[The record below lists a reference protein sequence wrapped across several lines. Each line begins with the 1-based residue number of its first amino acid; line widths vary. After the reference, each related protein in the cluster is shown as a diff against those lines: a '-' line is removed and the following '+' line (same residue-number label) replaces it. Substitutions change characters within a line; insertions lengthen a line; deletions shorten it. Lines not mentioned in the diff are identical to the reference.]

1 MPKNNY
7 IISPQKSTQLSLFD
21 VDKLSFSDS
30 DTNIKSGKHGTFS
43 PNHKQL
49 VHRWYPYI
57 EGFSCEFVESI
68 IEEFCD
74 GNCIYDPFAG
84 TGTTVTV
91 ATNKNMVSYYSEI
104 NPFMRLVIECK
115 TNNLK
120 DAYNNLDLLKE
131 YLESIF
137 IYAKNNLR
145 SLEEA
150 QNKINQCFL
159 NRNYF
164 VNSRLIEIIAIK
176 EAIEKCETPVLK
188 FKDFAKLALGAIAVL
203 CSEMKRASDLRCR
216 KPNEKLPAKFSVLQ
230 QFKHKSQQICL
241 DISQINIDFPEVSC
255 LGESALFESSINT
268 KLDFIL
274 TSPPYLNG
282 TNYFRNTKLELWL
295 TGFLKHEKEL
305 SLFRSQAMA
314 AGINNIS
321 NKGRQPM
328 VIPEVEL
335 IASDL
340 DKVAYDSRIPEL
352 VRRYFSDSY
361 MWLKKSYDILR
372 MEGRLVVD
380 IGDSRFAGV
389 HVPTDKILK
398 ILASNL
404 GLVCIEER
412 LVRER
417 KSKDGTELK
426 QVLLI
431 FEKSNTNVLF
441 VGLNDRQNAQDYKTQ
456 AENFSKSLPYLEQPY
471 SSRNWGNK
479 LHSLCSYQGKLKPA
493 IAHFLISQFTSPKDV
508 VLDPMSGCG
517 TIPLEAFLQGR
528 YPLGNDLQELGYI
541 LTKTKIDRGANEEV
555 YLILD
560 DLLKYIET
568 NKNNQD
574 LSIYEDFGFNGK
586 LPEYFN
592 EETFKEILTA
602 RNYLKLNPCT
612 SWGQALV
619 YSCLLHIL
627 HGNRPYALSRRSHPV
642 TPFKPTGSFE
652 YRPLAPRLTD
662 KIKRMLEIE
671 YPQKLL
677 CGMATQLPFS
687 KLNDLYKNQ
696 VDVVITSPPF
706 VASTR
711 FFITNWMRLWLA
723 GWEKDDFTS
732 RQEQFL
738 EYQQKKSMDIYFD
751 FFKSCATWLKP
762 QGKLIMH
769 VGKTK
774 SCNMAEELI
783 KRSDQYFELIYS
795 FDEDVVGSEKFGIKA
810 QGATQSHQYLFFQ
823 KL

>member
-1 MPKNNY
+1 MTNKQQMIYSQKN
-7 IISPQKSTQLSLFD
+7 IQLSLFSQD
-21 VDKLSFSDS
+21 NLLIDNPNDKLG
-30 DTNIKSGKHGTFS
+30 IHGTFS

-49 VHRWYPYI
+49 IHRWYPYI
-57 EGFSCEFVESI
+57 EGYSAEFANSI
-68 IEEFCD
+68 IDEFCQ
-74 GNCIYDPFAG
+74 GNYIYDPFAG

-91 ATNKNMVSYYSEI
+91 ATNKNMFSYYSEI

-115 TNNLK
+115 TNKLK
-120 DAYNNLDLLKE
+120 YIYHQVESFKQYLK
-131 YLESIF
+131 SI
-137 IYAKNNLR
+137 ITYAKNHLK

-150 QNKINQCFL
+150 TNQINLCFA

-164 VNSRLIEIIAIK
+164 TGKRLIDIIAIK
-176 EAIEKCETPVLK
+176 EAIEQCNSESII
-188 FKDFAKLALGAIAVL
+188 FKDFAKLILGSIAVS
-203 CSEMKRASDLRCR
+203 CSEMKRASDLRQR
-216 KPNEKLPAKFSVLQ
+216 KPNEQLPEHLSVIEE
-230 QFKHKSQQICL
+230 FNKKAEQIYL
-241 DISQINIDFPEVSC
+241 DISHCKINFPEVFC
-255 LGESALFESSINT
+255 LGESALLEAPIEQ
-268 KLDFIL
+268 KIDFIL

-295 TGFLKHEKEL
+295 TGFLKSEKDL
-305 SLFRSQAMA
+305 SFFRSQAMA

-328 VIPEVEL
+328 LITEVEG
-335 IASDL
+335 IASHL
-340 DKVAYDSRIPEL
+340 DQVAYDPRIPEL

-361 MWLKKSYDILR
+361 LWLKKSYNLLR
-372 MEGRLVVD
+372 NGGRLVID

-389 HVPTDKILK
+389 HVATDEILK
-398 ILASNL
+398 IIAENI
-404 GLVCIEER
+404 GLNCIEER

-431 FEKSNTNVLF
+431 LEKPNNNLFFINSTHYKDDTNY
-441 VGLNDRQNAQDYKTQ
+441 QDK
-456 AENFSKSLPYLEQPY
+456 AEQFAKSLPHLEQPY
-471 SSRNWGNK
+471 SSKNWGHK

-493 IAHFLISQFTSPKDV
+493 IAHFLINQFTSPKDI

-541 LTKTKIDRGANEEV
+541 LTKAKIDRGEKEEV
-555 YLILD
+555 YLVLD
-560 DLLKYIET
+560 DLLNYIET
-568 NKNNQD
+568 NKNHQD
-574 LSIYEDFGFNGK
+574 LSIYQDFGFNGK

-592 EETFKEILTA
+592 QETFKEILTA

-627 HGNRPYALSRRSHPV
+627 HGNRPYALSRRSHSV
-642 TPFKPTGSFE
+642 TPFKPTGDFE
-652 YRPLAPRLTD
+652 YRPLAPRITD
-662 KIKRMLEIE
+662 KINRMLEIE
-671 YPQKLL
+671 YPENLL
-677 CGMATQLPFS
+677 SGMATQLPFS
-687 KLNDLYKNQ
+687 KLNNLYKNQ

-711 FFITNWMRLWLA
+711 FFVTNWMRLWLA

-738 EYQQKKSMDIYFD
+738 EYQQKKSLDIYFK
-751 FFKSCATWLKP
+751 FFEDCAKWLKP

-783 KRSDQYFELIYS
+783 KRSHQYFQLIYS
-795 FDEDVVGSEKFGIKA
+795 FDEDVVGREKFGIKD
-810 QGATQSHQYLFFQ
+810 QGATQSHQYLFFRRI
-823 KL
+823 